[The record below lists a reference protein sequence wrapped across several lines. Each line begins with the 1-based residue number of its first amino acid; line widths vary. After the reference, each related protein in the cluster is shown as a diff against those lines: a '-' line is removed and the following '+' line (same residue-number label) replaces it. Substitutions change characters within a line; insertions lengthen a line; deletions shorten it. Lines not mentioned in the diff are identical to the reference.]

1 MIGGFV
7 YKYLF
12 FLTASAIP
20 GAALA
25 QDSTEDALAEI
36 LAAQDAN
43 APEVQPVDNGSEQ
56 VTIADQPV
64 PSITVTANGLGT
76 DIRNTGQPV
85 TVIDRE
91 ELVSIQGADPTRA
104 LRRVPG
110 VSFSRNGA
118 AGAFT
123 GVNLRGAGSEQV
135 LVLVDGVPVA
145 DPSSPAGGFDF
156 GSLLTGTASKI
167 DVLRGS
173 NSTIWGSDAIGG
185 VIDISTRADTGMQG
199 SLELGSRG
207 TAFASALAGV
217 SEDEFYV
224 GLTGSWYETDGFSS
238 AAAGTEDDGFSQ
250 MAVGVTAFYD
260 ITDDL
265 ELSGHLNMSEGQLDI
280 DGFPAPNFILS
291 DTDETQKTLR
301 YWGDIGLTYYGADL
315 TLRAR
320 YSRADTDRTNRA
332 DDGTL
337 SFESKGQME
346 RADLRGEYRLVGGLS
361 AAFGYDYQRNQYET
375 SFDSFAEADIQGA
388 YVQLGW
394 VMGNLAVHAGGRID
408 DHDYFGSETSF
419 GGDVSYGLKD
429 DWRLRASFGEGF
441 KAPSLFQLFS
451 DYGNRGL
458 QPELSTS
465 FDLGIEKGR
474 RGTGTHFALTG
485 FRRDSEDL
493 IGFVFCTGLLPSP
506 CSPGQFGTYDNT
518 DHARAQGIEAE
529 VGIEV
534 MDTLRISGV
543 YSFVDAEDRMTGN
556 ELARR
561 PRHFGTLFADWESD
575 FGLSLGADLRIVGE
589 SFNDAGNF
597 TQIDGYELLDLRA
610 AMPFGDHLEVFGR
623 VENVFDTEYETVSG
637 YGTAGR
643 GVYAGVRAQM

>member
-1 MIGGFV
+1 M

-12 FLTASAIP
+12 FLTASALP

-36 LAAQDAN
+36 IAAQDERLPQTDVAN
-43 APEVQPVDNGSEQ
+43 SDEEP
-56 VTIADQPV
+56 VTIADQIA
-64 PSITVTANGLGT
+64 PSITVTATGLLGT

-85 TVIDRE
+85 TVIDRD

-110 VSFSRNGA
+110 VSFSRNGT

-145 DPSSPAGGFDF
+145 DPSAPAGGFDF
-156 GSLLTGTASKI
+156 GSLLTGTAAKI

-199 SLELGSRG
+199 SLELGTRD
-207 TAFASALAGV
+207 TVFASALAGL
-217 SEDEFYV
+217 SEDRFYI
-224 GLTGSWYETDGFSS
+224 GLTGSWYETSGFSS
-238 AAAGTEDDGFSQ
+238 AASGEEEDGFSQ
-250 MAVGVTAFYD
+250 MAAGITAFYD
-260 ITDDL
+260 IADNL
-265 ELSGHLNMSEGQLDI
+265 ELSGHLNMSDGQLDI
-280 DGFPAPNFILS
+280 DGFPSPNFILA
-291 DTDETQKTLR
+291 DTEETQNTLR
-301 YWGDIGLTYYGADL
+301 YWGDIGLTYYGTDL

-320 YSRADTDRTNRA
+320 YSRADTDRINRA
-332 DDGTL
+332 DDGTV

-346 RADLRGEYRLVGGLS
+346 RADLRGEYRLLGGLS

-375 SFDSFAEADIQGA
+375 SFDQFAEADIQGA

-419 GGDVSYGLKD
+419 GGDVSYGLKG
-429 DWRLRASFGEGF
+429 DWRVRASVGEGF

-451 DYGNRGL
+451 DFGNREL

-465 FDLGIEKGR
+465 VDIGIEKGQ
-474 RGTGTHFALTG
+474 RGIGTHLSLTG

-518 DHARAQGIEAE
+518 ERARSQGIEAE
-529 VGIEV
+529 AGIDV
-534 MDTLRISGV
+534 IGGLRVSGV
-543 YSFVDAEDRMTGN
+543 YSFVDAEDRMTGL

-561 PRHFGTLFADWESD
+561 PRHFGTLFADWETG
-575 FGLSLGADLRIVGE
+575 FGLDLGADLHIVGD

-597 TQIDGYELLDLRA
+597 TAIDGYEVLDLRA
-610 AMPFGDHLEVFGR
+610 AMEFGDNLEVFGR
-623 VENVFDTEYETVSG
+623 VENLFDTDYETVSG

-643 GVYAGVRAQM
+643 GVFAGVRAQM